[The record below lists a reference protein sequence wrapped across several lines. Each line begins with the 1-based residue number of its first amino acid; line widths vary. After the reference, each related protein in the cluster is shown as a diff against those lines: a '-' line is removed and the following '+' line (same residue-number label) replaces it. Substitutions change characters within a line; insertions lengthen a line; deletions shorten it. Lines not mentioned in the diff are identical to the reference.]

1 MRRVWAIGLLAA
13 MGMVAI
19 GQQSGGWMEGR
30 WARSSTG
37 GRVDE
42 VDRTGRGPS
51 GRLDVVATARP
62 MPHRYRAG
70 AARLP
75 SPAMRSW
82 RATTGAASA
91 MPTYAYPVAYP
102 VPGYAGGVA
111 AGDVTGDGRPDVA
124 VAVSSGWGTYAWGVC
139 HAMVFSPDA
148 NGVLALAID
157 LPLEAGCNTYDG
169 GIALGDMNR
178 DRYPDILIATIDGI
192 AVVTVNRQG
201 VARASYSRVGYEIYP
216 VGTMDVNLDG
226 QLDVVGLGWGDIMG
240 QGNDPWAATIFYGD
254 GGGGIASALPMHA
267 PNSGDNDMEIGD
279 VTGDGVPDLV
289 IGSNH
294 FWVMA
299 HDGIGGFLPA
309 TFYSAPGGIWRVT
322 AVALAD
328 INSDGRK
335 DVVVNSRGNVPNS
348 ALWLHA
354 QKADGSLAEP
364 VRVESLDLPGPM
376 VAGDLNHDG
385 RDDLAVL
392 HEGWDSLGT
401 YVQLAG
407 GGFGPERRD
416 HTAVHDHM
424 NPQGI
429 AIVHANGDRCHDV
442 VHSDWENGLIVLL
455 AENCPAAP
463 PRRTGGR
470 QAPLRR

>member
-1 MRRVWAIGLLAA
+1 MRWILAIGLFVAVGAVVGLRFGSRTEAGRTWSLVAGPIDAA
-13 MGMVAI
+13 DPTI
-19 GQQSGGWMEGR
+19 
-30 WARSSTG
+30 RSA
-37 GRVDE
+37 
-42 VDRTGRGPS
+42 S
-51 GRLDVVATARP
+51 GRLDVTTTVRP
-62 MPHRYRAG
+62 LPRPYRAG
-70 AARLP
+70 AARAQA
-75 SPAMRSW
+75 PAIRW
-82 RATTGAASA
+82 RWAAVGTASA
-91 MPTYAYPVAYP
+91 APTYAYPVAYP

-139 HAMVFSPDA
+139 HAMVFSPNAD
-148 NGVLALAID
+148 GVLALAID
-157 LPLEAGCNTYDG
+157 LPLEAECNTYDG

-178 DRYPDILIATIDGI
+178 DGYSDIVIATTDGI
-192 AVVTVNRQG
+192 AVVTMDREG
-201 VARASYSRVGYEIYP
+201 RAHASYSRVGYEIYP

-226 QLDVVGLGWGDIMG
+226 RQDVVGLGWGDIMG
-240 QGNDPWAATIFYGD
+240 EGNDPWAATIFYGNGSGD
-254 GGGGIASALPMHA
+254 IASTYPMHA
-267 PNSGDNDMEIGD
+267 PNSGNNDMEIGD
-279 VTGDGVPDLV
+279 VTGDGTPDLV
-289 IGSNH
+289 IGSNN
-294 FWVMA
+294 FWVMV
-299 HDGIGGFLPA
+299 HDGVGGFLPA
-309 TFYSAPGGIWRVT
+309 TFYPRPGGIWSVT

-328 INSDGRK
+328 VNTDGRK

-348 ALWLHA
+348 ALWLYT

-364 VRVESLDLPGPM
+364 VRVESMDIPGPM

-401 YVQLAG
+401 YMQFPG

-442 VHSDWENGLIVLL
+442 VHSDWDNGLIVLL

-463 PRRTGGR
+463 PPRTGGR
-470 QAPLRR
+470 LPPRRR